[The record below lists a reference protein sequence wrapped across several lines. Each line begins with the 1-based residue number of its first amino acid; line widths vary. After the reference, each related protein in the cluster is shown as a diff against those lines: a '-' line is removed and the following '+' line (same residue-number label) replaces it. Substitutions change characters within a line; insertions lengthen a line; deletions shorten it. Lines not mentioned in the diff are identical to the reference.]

1 MMLNK
6 TQNSPIVPREGEWN
20 SEQRKIDISVER
32 PEIDN
37 GQYLQDIDFS
47 ITKWDGKAYD
57 GNETIANSIRN
68 VYKRCIEGFSS
79 DLQLFKHLQ
88 RPFKC
93 VIKDTQRVVCKR
105 YFRGNHGLN

>member
-6 TQNSPIVPREGEWN
+6 TQNSPMVPREEERN
-20 SEQRKIDISVER
+20 SEQRKIDISVKR

-68 VYKRCIEGFSS
+68 MYKRCIEGFSS
-79 DLQLFKHLQ
+79 DL
-88 RPFKC
+88 
-93 VIKDTQRVVCKR
+93 
-105 YFRGNHGLN
+105 